1 MSEKRIGIVEDHES
15 MVLGVRAMLEGHP
28 ELTLSASSD
37 TVAGLLAQ
45 RPQLDLV
52 LLDLR
57 LADGSSPTANIDALH
72 SAGHSVLVYTGAENP
87 YLVRQAAKAG
97 VLGIV
102 RKSAPVEGVLE
113 AIVTAASGE
122 SVITTEWAAA
132 VDGDPDL
139 AAVELSPRQQEV
151 LSLYA
156 SGEKADRVARL
167 TGLTTETVNDY
178 VGRIRAKYA
187 AAGRPAGT
195 KVDLYRRAV
204 EDGLLPMPERGPVF
218 ADGDRQRAGGM
229 PDGGRR

>member
-1 MSEKRIGIVEDHES
+1 MSDKRIGIVEDHES
-15 MVLGVRAMLEGHP
+15 MVLGVRAMLDTHP
-28 ELTLSASSD
+28 DLSLTAASD
-37 TVAGLLAQ
+37 TVAGLLERDQ
-45 RPQLDLV
+45 QLDLV

-72 SAGHSVLVYTGAENP
+72 AAGHAVLVYTGAENP
-87 YLVRQAAKAG
+87 YLVRLAAKQG

-102 RKSAPVEGVLE
+102 RKSAPVELVVE
-113 AIVTAASGE
+113 AIAAAADGQP
-122 SVITTEWAAA
+122 VITTEWAAA
-132 VDGDPDL
+132 IDGDPDL
-139 AAVELSPRQQEV
+139 DAVDLSPRQQEV

-167 TGLTTETVNDY
+167 TGLSTETVNDY

-204 EDGLLPMPERGPVF
+204 EDGLLPIPER
-218 ADGDRQRAGGM
+218 DR
-229 PDGGRR
+229 

>member
-1 MSEKRIGIVEDHES
+1 MADKRIGVVEDHES
-15 MVLGVRAMLEGHP
+15 MVLGVRAMLDDHP
-28 ELTLSASSD
+28 GLSLTASSD

-45 RPQLDLV
+45 DPQLDLV

-72 SAGHSVLVYTGAENP
+72 AAGHEVLVYTGAENP
-87 YLVRQAAKAG
+87 YLVRLAAKVG

-102 RKSAPVEGVLE
+102 RKSAPVDRVVE
-113 AIVTAASGE
+113 AIAAAADGNP
-122 SVITTEWAAA
+122 VITTEWAAA

-139 AAVELSPRQQEV
+139 DEVDLSPRQQEV

-156 SGEKADRVARL
+156 SGESADRVARL
-167 TGLTTETVNDY
+167 TGLSTETVNDY

-195 KVDLYRRAV
+195 KVDLYRRAL
-204 EDGLLPMPERGPVF
+204 EDGLLPIPER
-218 ADGDRQRAGGM
+218 DR
-229 PDGGRR
+229 